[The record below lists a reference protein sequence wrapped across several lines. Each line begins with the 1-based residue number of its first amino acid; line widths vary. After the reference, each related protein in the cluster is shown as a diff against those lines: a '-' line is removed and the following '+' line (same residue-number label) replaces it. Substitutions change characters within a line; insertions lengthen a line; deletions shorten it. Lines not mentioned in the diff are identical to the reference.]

1 MNDTH
6 IDFKHPPLNEAI
18 YSIGGEY
25 RFNYER
31 RVDAVGGEILFY
43 TGFFMIDRSCCG
55 VSGSAYAMVAGLIV
69 KWKYRNSEDGVPVSR
84 VSPIKKQHD
93 RARIVE
99 MIKKEDA
106 LCQVVFYE

>member
-25 RFNYER
+25 RFNDER
-31 RVDAVGGEILFY
+31 RVSGVGGEILYY

-55 VSGSAYAMVAGLIV
+55 VAGCAYAMVAGLIV
-69 KWKYRNSEDGVPVSR
+69 NWKCETSKDGVAVSR
-84 VSPIKKQHD
+84 VLPIKKQRD
-93 RARIVE
+93 RERIIK